1 MPTWHDWKVTRL
13 LFLLARYLIPQRGN
27 LLSFSLWIS
36 ALGVALGIVQLMV
49 VLGVM
54 SGFIEVFE
62 KHYTRITSDLVVI
75 PRDPS
80 LTKES
85 LSLSLGNVSEIE
97 AHTPVLLSQGMVIG
111 NGGVG
116 GVTLEGIDWPS
127 SQKVTDW
134 EKIWVAPPLWEEQ
147 KKNSFWI
154 WLGQQLANKL
164 HVKPG
169 DKVDLL
175 VADGNSKKIIP
186 FTVTG
191 ILKFGIYDHDLRY
204 ARLDIQILNEV
215 FSKYKLEPF
224 YKCKVRET
232 SSVDEAYTHAKNV
245 LSKRAVIK
253 KWSDVNKNIFQAVHH
268 QKMLLF
274 LILQIVIGLAA
285 MNVVSFLLINTHQK
299 RRDIGILQAMG
310 MRAKHVLSV
319 FVLQGAVV
327 GFFGVVI
334 GIVLG
339 WILCQVIVFFQPE
352 FLSEAIYNITRLPI
366 RIRWSDVALMGT
378 MALGL
383 CTVFSFLPA
392 LSITLR
398 GSLDS
403 LRHE

>member
-1 MPTWHDWKVTRL
+1 LD
-13 LFLLARYLIPQRGN
+13 F
-27 LLSFSLWIS
+27 
-36 ALGVALGIVQLMV
+36 AL
-49 VLGVM
+49 
-54 SGFIEVFE
+54 
-62 KHYTRITSDLVVI
+62 
-75 PRDPS
+75 
-80 LTKES
+80 
-85 LSLSLGNVSEIE
+85 
-97 AHTPVLLSQGMVIG
+97 
-111 NGGVG
+111 
-116 GVTLEGIDWPS
+116 
-127 SQKVTDW
+127 
-134 EKIWVAPPLWEEQ
+134 
-147 KKNSFWI
+147 WI